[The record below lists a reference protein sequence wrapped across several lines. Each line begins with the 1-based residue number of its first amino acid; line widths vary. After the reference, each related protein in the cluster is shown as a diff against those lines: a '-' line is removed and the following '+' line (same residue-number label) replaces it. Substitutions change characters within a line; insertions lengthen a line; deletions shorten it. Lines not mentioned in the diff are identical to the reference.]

1 VHHACRPTFRR
12 RLWHRWRVPSWP
24 WGHARQES
32 KTLRGELQAAQ
43 ARVRVLEEER
53 STLRS
58 ERDLFLDQISA
69 AHAQLNALGAALD
82 QVELNS
88 PPLKGL
94 ESRHLE
100 SRAKGA
106 ARLDP

>member
-1 VHHACRPTFRR
+1 
-12 RLWHRWRVPSWP
+12 
-24 WGHARQES
+24 
-32 KTLRGELQAAQ
+32 
-43 ARVRVLEEER
+43 
-53 STLRS
+53 LRS

-106 ARLDP
+106 ARSDP